1 MESSKIAMIGFGY
14 MGQRLSS
21 MLLKKGHTIFVYDS
35 NIDANQIQAIMEEQ
49 LACLYSQH
57 MCSSIFHL
65 FMHDPYKERTKTL
78 LQKFNAVGN
87 LTELLSQGCSIVIE
101 ATTEDIKCKRA
112 VFQELTSIWQQQGVP
127 AGDVLLCSTTV
138 GLPISL
144 IIADATEEYKPY
156 CMGFRVFLDKPCY
169 TTVTYQNNEQ
179 AKFGYAERLFSLLKG
194 PAQIRVEDPTRVSM
208 SVTGQDLLGS
218 GNIAPGHAL

>member
-1 MESSKIAMIGFGY
+1 M
-14 MGQRLSS
+14 
-21 MLLKKGHTIFVYDS
+21 
-35 NIDANQIQAIMEEQ
+35 
-49 LACLYSQH
+49 
-57 MCSSIFHL
+57 
-65 FMHDPYKERTKTL
+65 
-78 LQKFNAVGN
+78 
-87 LTELLSQGCSIVIE
+87 
-101 ATTEDIKCKRA
+101 RA
-112 VFQELTSIWQQQGVP
+112 VVQELTSIWQQQGVP
-127 AGDVLLCSTTV
+127 AGDVLLCSTTED
-138 GLPISL
+138 LPISL

-156 CMGFRVFLDKPCY
+156 CMGFHVFLDKPCY